1 MRNKYISCYVA
12 AFCAGLLSTACN
24 DFLDEVPD
32 NRTVIDTPE
41 AVSELLVSAYP
52 DANCVFFTESMSDNV
67 TDRGNTLDPYVQPEW
82 NRANRQAF
90 YWEDIDMTYQDSP
103 NYFWMASYQA
113 IAAANHALEA
123 IAELEAKGVDCSVQK
138 GEALLCRAY
147 NHFMLV
153 NVFAQHYN
161 PAFAATDMGVAYVT
175 EPEKEVFGH
184 YERVSVKDTYDRIRK
199 DLEEGLPLIS
209 NKAYGDTPKYH
220 FTREAA
226 QAFAVSICMS
236 ENGRKLSK
244 RQTRLWE
251 ITRRCAIGTSISR
264 CLQPTGRKT
273 ILRCRRV
280 RTCCWHPPYLSLP
293 WISRSIVT
301 GILRPSTIPCSSKM
315 TMW

>member
-1 MRNKYISCYVA
+1 
-12 AFCAGLLSTACN
+12 
-24 DFLDEVPD
+24 
-32 NRTVIDTPE
+32 
-41 AVSELLVSAYP
+41 
-52 DANCVFFTESMSDNV
+52 MSDNV
-67 TDRGNTLDPYVQPEW
+67 TDRGNTLDPYVQPDW

-123 IAELEAKGVDCSVQK
+123 IAELEAKGVDCSAQK

-153 NVFAQHYN
+153 NVFAQHYS

-184 YERVSVKDTYDRIRK
+184 YERVSVKETYDKIRK

-226 QAFAVSICMS
+226 QAFACRFYLYVGEWQKAIDAADEALGDNPTLRNWNEYIQMS
-236 ENGRKLSK
+236 TAN
-244 RQTRLWE
+244 
-251 ITRRCAIGTSISR
+251 
-264 CLQPTGRKT
+264 
-273 ILRCRRV
+273 
-280 RTCCWHPPYLSLP
+280 CCWHPLYLSLP

-301 GILRPSTIPCSSKM
+301 DILLQSITRYFSKM
-315 TMW
+315 IMW

>member
-67 TDRGNTLDPYVQPEW
+67 TDRGNTLDPYVQPDW

-123 IAELEAKGVDCSVQK
+123 IAELEAKGVDCSAQK

-184 YERVSVKDTYDRIRK
+184 YERVSVKETYDKIRK

-209 NKAYGDTPKYH
+209 NKA
-220 FTREAA
+220 
-226 QAFAVSICMS
+226 
-236 ENGRKLSK
+236 
-244 RQTRLWE
+244 
-251 ITRRCAIGTSISR
+251 
-264 CLQPTGRKT
+264 
-273 ILRCRRV
+273 
-280 RTCCWHPPYLSLP
+280 
-293 WISRSIVT
+293 
-301 GILRPSTIPCSSKM
+301 
-315 TMW
+315 

>member
-1 MRNKYISCYVA
+1 
-12 AFCAGLLSTACN
+12 
-24 DFLDEVPD
+24 
-32 NRTVIDTPE
+32 
-41 AVSELLVSAYP
+41 
-52 DANCVFFTESMSDNV
+52 MSDNV

-199 DLEEGLPLIS
+199 DLEEGLAP
-209 NKAYGDTPKYH
+209 D
-220 FTREAA
+220 F
-226 QAFAVSICMS
+226 Q
-236 ENGRKLSK
+236 
-244 RQTRLWE
+244 
-251 ITRRCAIGTSISR
+251 
-264 CLQPTGRKT
+264 
-273 ILRCRRV
+273 
-280 RTCCWHPPYLSLP
+280 
-293 WISRSIVT
+293 
-301 GILRPSTIPCSSKM
+301 
-315 TMW
+315 